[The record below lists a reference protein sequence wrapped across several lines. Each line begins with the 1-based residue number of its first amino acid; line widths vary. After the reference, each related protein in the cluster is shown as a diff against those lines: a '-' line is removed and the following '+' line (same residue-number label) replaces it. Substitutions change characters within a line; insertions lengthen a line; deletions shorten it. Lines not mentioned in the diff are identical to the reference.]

1 MTGSDRISTPST
13 GPSTGHD
20 PHWHTPRLL
29 LAMAMMAIIVLCSN
43 ILVQYPIN
51 DWLTWGAFTYPVS
64 YLVTDLVNRL
74 AGPGAARRVAIAGFV
89 LAVISTYWLATPRI
103 ALASGTAFLV
113 SQLMDIQV
121 FHRLRHK
128 RWWIAPLFSNTSAA
142 CVDTVLFWSIAFAG
156 SALPW
161 ITWAMGDLAVKLIMA
176 ALMVGPFGLLIRQR
190 FMASLP
196 SRQVDPK

>member
-1 MTGSDRISTPST
+1 MIEPGHTTTTPADSAIEQNRQ
-13 GPSTGHD
+13 SHK
-20 PHWHTPRLL
+20 PRLL

-74 AGPGAARRVAIAGFV
+74 VGPGAARRVAIVGFV
-89 LAVISTYWLATPRI
+89 LAVVSTYWLATPRI

-142 CVDTVLFWSIAFAG
+142 CVDTALFWSIAFAG
-156 SALPW
+156 AAMPW
-161 ITWAMGDLAVKLIMA
+161 VTWAMGDLAVKLIMA
-176 ALMVGPFGLLIRQR
+176 ALMVGPFGLLIRKR
-190 FMASLP
+190 LVAAAAASGIAA
-196 SRQVDPK
+196 K